1 MNENEDNGFIEPQ
14 NLISCALTAFFTTRS
29 AGDNIEVIAERSN
42 FSSDNIYIPIQKHTD
57 NIHIL
62 DSVTEPVI
70 ADAVIT
76 NKKGILIGV
85 QVADCVPV
93 LLYDKEKSVIAAVHA
108 GWRGTAQEILKGTI
122 RAMKERFDS
131 SPDKILVA
139 IGPSIRKCCYEVGD
153 EVETSVRNATG
164 EGDYYIKK
172 GNKRF
177 IDLSSANK
185 IQALS
190 MGIPEDNIWQS
201 EECTFCNPEKF
212 HSYRYT
218 KKSAGRQGGF
228 IGMW

>member
-1 MNENEDNGFIEPQ
+1 MKVKEENGFIEPE
-14 NLISCALTAFFTTRS
+14 NLISCVLTAFFTTRS
-29 AGDNIEVIAERSN
+29 AGDNAGVIAERYN
-42 FSSDNIYIPIQKHTD
+42 FSKDNIYLPIQKHTD

-62 DSVTEPVI
+62 GSGTEPVI

-76 NKKGILIGV
+76 EKKGILIGV
-85 QVADCVPV
+85 QVADCVPI
-93 LLYDKEKSVIAAVHA
+93 LLYDRLQGVIAAVHA

-122 RAMKERFDS
+122 RAMREGFAS
-131 SPDKILVA
+131 SPDNILVA
-139 IGPSIRKCCYEVGD
+139 IGPSIRQCCYEVGD
-153 EVETSVRNATG
+153 EVEASVRSVTG

-172 GNKRF
+172 NNKCF

-190 MGIPEDNIWQS
+190 MGIPEENIWQS

>member
-1 MNENEDNGFIEPQ
+1 MKENEDNGFIEPQ

-29 AGDNIEVIAERSN
+29 AGDNAGVITEKYN
-42 FSSDNIYIPIQKHTD
+42 FSKDNIYLPIQKHTD

-62 DSVTEPVI
+62 DSGAEPVI

-76 NKKGILIGV
+76 GKKGILVGV

-93 LLYDKEKSVIAAVHA
+93 LLYDKLQGVIAAVHA
-108 GWRGTAQEILKGTI
+108 GWRGTAQEILKGAI
-122 RAMKERFDS
+122 RAMQERFDS
-131 SPDKILVA
+131 SSDKILVA
-139 IGPSIRKCCYEVGD
+139 IGPSIRQCCYEVGD
-153 EVETSVRNATG
+153 EVATSVRNVTG
-164 EGDYYIKK
+164 KGDYYIKK
-172 GNKRF
+172 SNKCF

-190 MGIPEDNIWQS
+190 MGISEENIWQS
-201 EECTFCNPEKF
+201 DECTFCNPDKF
-212 HSYRYT
+212 HSYRHT

>member
-1 MNENEDNGFIEPQ
+1 MSETKDNGFIEPH

-29 AGDNIEVIAERSN
+29 AGDNVGVIAERYN
-42 FSSDNIYIPIQKHTD
+42 FSKDNIYIPIQRHTD

-62 DSVTEPVI
+62 DSGAEPVV

-76 NKKGILIGV
+76 AKKGILIGV

-93 LLYDKEKSVIAAVHA
+93 LLYDISQSVIAAVHA
-108 GWRGTAQEILKGTI
+108 GWRGTAQEIMKGTI
-122 RAMKERFDS
+122 KTMQERFNS
-131 SPDKILVA
+131 SPDNIHIA
-139 IGPSIRKCCYEVGD
+139 IGPSIRQCCYEVGD
-153 EVETSVRNATG
+153 EVEASVRNVTG
-164 EGDYYIKK
+164 EGDYYI
-172 GNKRF
+172 NKHNKYF

-190 MGIPEDNIWQS
+190 MGIPEANIWQS

-212 HSYRYT
+212 HSYRHA